1 MNSQPQNQQVK
12 LLYILFQAGVNPQSA
27 GQLLAAITNAINS
40 QFTEITILISSPGG
54 SVFDGMNIATL
65 IKSSPI
71 PINIHNVGKI
81 DSIAG
86 VIYSAGNRRFAQ
98 KNSSFLFHGVK
109 ISFAANSEISEQQL
123 SENLATLKRDRENI
137 AKNICDYSGI
147 AYEKIDTLMKD
158 GVIISAQEA
167 KELGLVHEIME
178 AKIPIGVQIVTIA

>member
-1 MNSQPQNQQVK
+1 MTQQVK

-54 SVFDGMNIATL
+54 NIFQGMNIATL
-65 IKSSPI
+65 IKASPV
-71 PINIHNVGKI
+71 PITIHNVGQI

-86 VIYSAGNRRFAQ
+86 VIYAAGAKRLAQ

-109 ISFAANSEISEQQL
+109 IGFAANVEITEQQL
-123 SENLATLKRDRENI
+123 AENLATLKRDRENI
-137 AKNICDYSGI
+137 AKNISEYSGVGH
-147 AYEKIDTLMKD
+147 EKIDTMMRD

-167 KELGLVHEIME
+167 KELGIVHEIIE
-178 AKIPIGVQIVTIA
+178 AKIPNGVQVITIA